1 MGFGKFT
8 SAIAT
13 GFGVLR
19 GPAWTEATLAQVVND
34 HYAGMVVID
43 ERGTIVAA
51 SKVARDLLDEGRSIE
66 GQSADAVLPQ
76 EMQQAVQ
83 QVLHA
88 SGPHA
93 QVPLSLAV
101 LRQGDDRDDR
111 LVVQYVA
118 PASTIDTGGEPQ
130 RLACLN
136 FWDVTERRRAE
147 ERLSFLATHDPL
159 TGALSRTGLCNAI
172 NERFETARGRE
183 EGLSLL
189 AIDLTRF
196 KQVNDALGHEHG
208 DMLLKQVVGRL
219 RSTGAEKVARLAGHG
234 FAVAHPGLSPLE
246 ASEFADL
253 IQDRLVAAYQLGPHR
268 AIIGCDIGISHSSVS
283 GFGADQ
289 LLSHSDMA
297 LTVAREVAGSA
308 HVSFSPE
315 MDERLR
321 ARQDLEAAMQQ
332 AIERGEISLMFQPQ
346 VSLDDGSIVGVEALM
361 RWMHPQLGAVSP
373 DRFIP
378 VAEETGRIVELGRW
392 ILGEACREVA
402 TWPGNLRLSVN
413 VSPIQFELVDVVDEI
428 REALAVSGLPAH
440 RLDVEI
446 TEGIFMSNAKG
457 VIQSLQLLRNLGVS
471 IALDDFGTGYSSLSY
486 LGRHPVD
493 KIKIDQSFVKRL
505 PGDQEAGV
513 IIRAVMMLS
522 EALRKVVIAEGIET
536 ADQAWMLKMMSCKI
550 GQGFHFGRPKTA
562 EEMRELLG
570 GRAGGS
576 LRAVDSNPAM
586 SVNSVGS

>member
-1 MGFGKFT
+1 MYWARSRMGLGKLT
-8 SAIAT
+8 SAIAS

-19 GPAWTEATLAQVVND
+19 GSAWTEAALAQVVSD
-34 HYAGMVVID
+34 HYAGMIVVD
-43 ERGTIVAA
+43 ARGIIVAA
-51 SKVARDLLDEGRSIE
+51 SKVARDLLDEGRPIE
-66 GQSADAVLPQ
+66 GQSADAVLPP
-76 EMQQAVQ
+76 EMQQAVH
-83 QVLHA
+83 QVLQA
-88 SGPHA
+88 AGPHA

-118 PASTIDTGGEPQ
+118 TASAIEKGAETT

-183 EGLSLL
+183 EGVSLL

-219 RSTGAEKVARLAGHG
+219 RSTGAEKVARLGGHG

-246 ASEFADL
+246 AAEFADL
-253 IQDRLVAAYQLGPHR
+253 IQVRLAVAYQLGPHR
-268 AIIGCDIGISHSSVS
+268 AIIGTDIGISHSSVS
-283 GFGADQ
+283 GHDAEQ
-289 LLSHSDMA
+289 LLSHADMA

-315 MDERLR
+315 MDEQLR

-373 DRFIP
+373 ERFIP

-392 ILGEACREVA
+392 ILDEACREVA

-428 REALAVSGLPAH
+428 REALAVSGLPAY

-446 TEGIFMSNAKG
+446 TEGIFMSNAKA
-457 VIQSLQLLRNLGVS
+457 VIQSLQQLRNLGVS

-486 LGRHPVD
+486 LGRLPVD

-550 GQGFHFGRPKTA
+550 GQGYHFGRPKTA
-562 EEMRELLG
+562 AEMRELLSSRAAGTVQG
-570 GRAGGS
+570 GHGG
-576 LRAVDSNPAM
+576 
-586 SVNSVGS
+586 